1 MTHSHVAER
10 VGLLASYLLMRGRMR
25 SLALVCFLSLLGGT
39 AGAQTVDPATRG
51 AARTLGNDGV
61 KAYQANDYAT
71 ASEKFEKAYSLLRA
85 PSLGL
90 WSARALAKLGKFV
103 EASERYLEVTRL
115 TVSGGDEAV
124 QKQAQAD
131 ARTELDALVPRIP
144 SIVIAIEGA
153 TPSEVT
159 VNLQGVDVA
168 TELVGERR
176 PANPG
181 HVVVIGRRGQEEVRA
196 EADLSEGEQKTLR
209 LAFAPIRPGAGTAAA
224 TQTSAPPASEY
235 KGKPGSTQRLLGW
248 ISIGV
253 GGAGLAVGGVF
264 GSMAMGTQSDLDDSG
279 DCVDQKCEPSQQD
292 NVDKLGTQR
301 TISTVGFIA
310 GGVLAATG
318 IVLVFTA
325 PKGDTRPQASLRVS
339 PGGFVFERAF

>member
-1 MTHSHVAER
+1 
-10 VGLLASYLLMRGRMR
+10 MR
-25 SLALVCFLSLLGGT
+25 SLAVVCFVSLLAGT
-39 AGAQTVDPATRG
+39 AGAQKVDDATRG

-61 KAYQANDYAT
+61 KAYQANDYTT
-71 ASEKFEKAYSLLRA
+71 ALEKFDKAYKLIKA
-85 PSLGL
+85 PSVGL
-90 WSARALAKLGKFV
+90 WSARALVRLGRLV

-131 ARTELDALVPRIP
+131 ARTELDALGPRIP
-144 SIVIAIEGA
+144 SIVIVIEGA
-153 TPSEVT
+153 APNEVT

-181 HVVVIGRRGQEEVRA
+181 HVVVIGRRGEEEVRA
-196 EADLSEGEQKTLR
+196 EANLNEGEQKTLR
-209 LAFAPIRPGAGTAAA
+209 LAFTPLPAGAAA
-224 TQTSAPPASEY
+224 PAPEAQAPPPSEY
-235 KGKPGSTQRLLGW
+235 QGKPGSTQRLLGW

-253 GGAGLAVGGVF
+253 GGAGLAVGGAF
-264 GSMAMGTQSDLDDSG
+264 GAMAMSTQSELDDSG
-279 DCVDQKCEPSQQD
+279 DCRDEQCAPSQQD

-301 TISTVGFIA
+301 TVSTVGFIA

-318 IVLVFTA
+318 IVLVLTA
-325 PKGDTRPQASLRVS
+325 PKGDERPQASLRLS
-339 PGGFVFERAF
+339 PGGVVFERAF

>member
-1 MTHSHVAER
+1 
-10 VGLLASYLLMRGRMR
+10 MR
-25 SLALVCFLSLLGGT
+25 SLAVVCFLLLLAGT
-39 AGAQTVDPATRG
+39 AGAQKVDPATRG

-71 ASEKFEKAYSLLRA
+71 ASEKFEKGYSLLKA

-90 WSARALAKLGKFV
+90 WSARALAKLGKLV

-131 ARTELDALVPRIP
+131 ARTELDALTPRIP
-144 SIVIAIEGA
+144 TIVIALEGA
-153 TPSEVT
+153 APAEVT
-159 VNLQGVDVA
+159 VSLDGVDLA
-168 TELVGERR
+168 AEIVGESR

-181 HVVVIGRRGQEEVRA
+181 HHVVIGRRGEEEVRA
-196 EADLSEGEQKTLR
+196 EANLAEGEQKTMRVVFTPLP
-209 LAFAPIRPGAGTAAA
+209 AGAAAPAAA
-224 TQTSAPPASEY
+224 TQDSGPPPSEY

-248 ISIGV
+248 IAVGV

-279 DCVDQKCEPSQQD
+279 DCADQKCGPDQQD
-292 NVDKLGTQR
+292 KVDTLATQR

-318 IVLVFTA
+318 IVLVVTA
-325 PKGDTRPQASLRVS
+325 PKGDKRPQASLRLS
-339 PGGFVFERAF
+339 PGGVTFERAF

>member
-1 MTHSHVAER
+1 MTHSHVADR
-10 VGLLASYLLMRGRMR
+10 VGLLALCLPMRGSMR
-25 SLALVCFLSLLGGT
+25 SLAVVCFLLLLAGT

-90 WSARALAKLGKFV
+90 WSARALVRLGRLV

-131 ARTELDALVPRIP
+131 ARTELDALGPRIP
-144 SIVIAIEGA
+144 SIVIVIEGA

-168 TELVGERR
+168 SELVGERR

-181 HVVVIGRRGQEEVRA
+181 RVVVIGRRGEEEVRA
-196 EADLSEGEQKTLR
+196 EADLGEGEQKTLR
-209 LAFAPIRPGAGTAAA
+209 LAFAPIRAGAGTAAV
-224 TQTSAPPASEY
+224 TQVTAPPAGEY

-279 DCVDQKCEPSQQD
+279 ACVDQKCAPSQKD
-292 NVDKLGTQR
+292 EVDTLGTQR
-301 TISTVGFIA
+301 TVSTVGFIA

-318 IVLVFTA
+318 IVLVVTA
-325 PKGDTRPQASLRVS
+325 PKGDTRPQASLRFTPSGVS
-339 PGGFVFERAF
+339 FERAF

>member
-1 MTHSHVAER
+1 
-10 VGLLASYLLMRGRMR
+10 MR
-25 SLALVCFLSLLGGT
+25 SLVVVCFLLLVAGS
-39 AGAQTVDPATRG
+39 AGAQKVDDATRG

-61 KAYQANDYAT
+61 KAYQANDYTT
-71 ASEKFEKAYSLLRA
+71 ALEKFDKAYTLVKA

-90 WSARALAKLGKFV
+90 WSARALVRLGRLV

-131 ARTELDALVPRIP
+131 ARTELDALAPRIP
-144 SIVIAIEGA
+144 SIVILIEGA

-159 VNLQGVDVA
+159 VTLHGVDLA
-168 TELVGERR
+168 PELVGERR

-181 HVVVIGRRGQEEVRA
+181 HVVVVGRRGEEEVRA
-196 EADLSEGEQKTLR
+196 EANLVEGEQKTLR
-209 LAFAPIRPGAGTAAA
+209 LAFTPLPVTGAA
-224 TQTSAPPASEY
+224 TATTELSAPPPSDY
-235 KGKPGSTQRLLGW
+235 KGKLGSTQRLLGW

-253 GGAGLAVGGVF
+253 GGAGLAVGGAF
-264 GSMAMGTQSDLDDSG
+264 GAMALSTQSELDESEECD
-279 DCVDQKCEPSQQD
+279 DRKCSPSQQD
-292 NVDKLGTQR
+292 NVDELGTQR

-325 PKGDTRPQASLRVS
+325 PKGDTRPQASLRLS
-339 PGGFVFERAF
+339 PSGFVFERAF